1 MNERPNIKALVRT
14 AIGALCAAAA
24 MASLSALAQTDATRN
39 GLAVSIPNGYASI
52 GVEDLRV
59 MTTAGP
65 VRFTRSWDGSEWK
78 INPQWESLSQSWKNL
93 TGSQALDTS
102 DGTITRDPSQTTT
115 AQEPTRSN
123 ALQSSASGGGGSGEG
138 CWVWVDE
145 DWQPSAGLV
154 AVSAAGSNPK
164 DVPQMAPERI
174 APFNRAMGDPGSDYP
189 TAQRVSVDFAA
200 LCPGG
205 GASAAVNQDFEGL
218 RRNNE
223 LYLGSDGR
231 YAFNSRSVMEK
242 RSVRQLPP
250 VASAAPYAALGSG
263 QVSLAPV
270 TLANG
275 YRWIDK
281 SGDWIDY
288 SNRGQMVAWGDR
300 NNNTVWIQRDTDG
313 VLRGVVDA
321 NGHVVYTL
329 HYTGVLVT
337 EVRDYPVAGNA
348 LDLPQ
353 RSVKYGYDA
362 ANRLTR
368 VTDARG
374 NDTTYDYDGANRIV
388 KITDAEGRA
397 EQIAYK
403 GELVTQRTAPDGAVS
418 DYAFD
423 YDDANRQLLSKIT
436 GPETAAGRMVMD
448 TTHNRAGKLVRRI
461 TNGRTDEEVKY
472 DTAAR
477 AQTSTNARGFSTR
490 TTKSEF
496 GQVIEVAH
504 PDGATQKAS
513 YSSASLEMIDE
524 ADELGVRTEYQLDNA
539 GNRLKKTE
547 AVGTPDERTTE
558 YVRNALGQVT
568 RATIKGRT
576 EPNGTVTQD
585 AVWQVEY
592 DSLGQFE
599 RVIDPENHTHRF
611 IFDRAGNTARYT
623 DPRNNATRFEVD
635 ALGNLTRTTNALGHS
650 TTLAYDKVGN
660 QTTVLDARGK
670 TLQQVYDA
678 MNRRRET
685 INAVGGRRLT
695 QYNGQGLPIRE
706 TDEDGRATSFDF
718 DNFQRFAKTVD
729 ALAHTT
735 TMSYTVPDGTQAGQ
749 IGTLLAPNQ
758 VQYPTFTQQTKYDAR
773 ERPTNQTL
781 IQANAQG
788 SESLVSATTYDRRG
802 QVLTETDAA
811 GKVRRYAYSALGRLI
826 EATDALGNKT
836 RAQYD
841 VRGNLIQLEDAKGNV
856 TRFEYDRNDRLV
868 KETLPL
874 GQTTSYQYDAA
885 GNLAQRTDPLGTRS
899 LYTHDNANRVTLTE
913 RRNSANAV
921 QRSTTATWDEA
932 NNLTGWSDTD
942 PTRPAGQQ
950 TSSATL
956 TYDDA
961 NRKTGETV
969 TYPNSTNMSYGYA
982 YSAAGKKTRL
992 TWADGTAIDYGYS
1005 QHGEMQTVTIPGEG
1019 SISVNQFKWTAP
1031 ASLTLPGGSVQ
1042 DKSYNG
1048 LLQLESL
1055 KVKSP
1060 GQQTTLELQNRYG
1073 KLQELQ
1079 DRNRTDTAA
1088 NVSST
1093 RSENFGYDDE
1103 VRLTSAQTS
1112 NNGGSASAETFG
1124 LDALANRT
1132 AHSVIPGAWSYDANN
1147 RLIQR
1152 GSGANATTY
1161 TWDDAGNLSRKTE
1174 PGKITRYA
1182 YDTQHRLVR
1191 VEDGSGNP
1199 IARYGYDPMSRRIWK
1214 EQYRDGSGN
1223 ALAQAKRTLYLY
1235 ADEGLIAEATQDI
1248 TLNADQSVT
1257 AAGSAQITT
1266 QYGPMPNSLFG
1277 TDVMFVKTKNSNGAD
1292 SFAYLHR
1299 DHLGTPVQATDK
1311 AGNVVWAARYEAFG
1325 KADIVTPAATASNP
1339 TITLNLR
1346 LPGQYLDEE
1355 TGLHYNWHRFY
1366 DAQIGRYTQADPI
1379 GLRGGINRFAY
1390 VNGSPLMYMDPYG
1403 LFGWADMPA
1412 LPDWLVDGAAG
1423 FGDTLSF
1430 GATGV
1435 VRGWMGTDG
1444 VVNRCSSAYSNGE
1457 WGGLGVSLAF
1467 GGAHLGRNAAYQMG
1481 RAGGLGTRVGRGAG
1495 RLFSDGRTWGSVRD
1509 TWSVAA
1515 GNGERWLAAN
1525 GQSLHHWLFPQR
1537 FAEINAGFNYMAISA
1552 GFNSWMNGT
1561 TALRTAVEW
1570 GFRGTVAGIY
1580 GAPLTAAFNGDDCA
1594 CQR

>member
-1 MNERPNIKALVRT
+1 MNEQLNIKALVRT
-14 AIGALCAAAA
+14 AIGALFAAA
-24 MASLSALAQTDATRN
+24 SLAAFAQTDATRN
-39 GLAVSIPNGYASI
+39 GLTVSIPNGYANIS
-52 GVEDLRV
+52 VEDLRA

-93 TGSQALDTS
+93 TGSQALDTT

-115 AQEPTRSN
+115 TQEPTRSN

-189 TAQRVSVDFAA
+189 TAQRVSMDFAA

-231 YAFNSRSVMEK
+231 YSFNSRSVMEK

-250 VASAAPYAALGSG
+250 VASASPYASLGTG
-263 QVSLAPV
+263 RVSLAPA

-300 NNNTVWIQRDTDG
+300 NNNTVWLQRDTDG
-313 VLRGVVDA
+313 IVRGVVDA
-321 NGHVVYTL
+321 NGHVVYSL
-329 HYTGVLVT
+329 HYTGALVT
-337 EVRDYPVAGNA
+337 EVRDYPVAGNS
-348 LDLPQ
+348 LDLPP
-353 RSVKYGYDA
+353 RSVKYSYDA

-374 NDTTYDYDGANRIV
+374 FDTVYEYDAQNRIV
-388 KITDAEGRA
+388 TITDPEGRA

-403 GELVTQRTAPDGAVS
+403 GELVTQRTAPDGAVT
-418 DYAFD
+418 DYAFN

-504 PDGATQKAS
+504 PDGGTQKAS
-513 YSSASLEMIDE
+513 YSSLNLEMIDE
-524 ADELGVRTEYQLDNA
+524 TDELGVRTEYTVDSA
-539 GNRLKKTE
+539 GNRLQKTE
-547 AVGTPDERTTE
+547 AVGTPDQRITE

-576 EPNGTVTQD
+576 EANGTVTQD
-585 AVWQVEY
+585 ATWQVDY
-592 DSLGQFE
+592 DSLGQIE
-599 RVIDPENHTHRF
+599 RVIDPENHSHRF
-611 IFDRAGNTARYT
+611 VFDRAGNTARYT
-623 DPRNNATRFEVD
+623 DPRGNATRFEVD
-635 ALGNLTRTTNALGHS
+635 AHGNLTKTTNALGHS
-650 TTLAYDKVGN
+650 TTLSYDKVGN
-660 QTTVLDARGK
+660 PTTVLDARGK
-670 TLQQVYDA
+670 TAQTIYDA
-678 MNRRRET
+678 MNRRKEA

-695 QYNGQGLPIRE
+695 QYNGQGSAVRE
-706 TDEDGRATSFDF
+706 TDEDGRSTSYEF
-718 DNFQRFAKTVD
+718 DNFQRFAKVAD
-729 ALAHTT
+729 ALANATT
-735 TMSYTVPDGTQAGQ
+735 LGYTVADGTQAGQ

-781 IQANAQG
+781 THANAQG
-788 SESLVSATTYDRRG
+788 PENLVSATSYDQRG
-802 QVLTETDAA
+802 QVLTETDAN
-811 GKVRRYAYSALGRLI
+811 GKTRSYGHSPLGRLL

-836 RAQYD
+836 KAQYD
-841 VRGNLIQLEDAKGNV
+841 VRGNLIQLEDAKGNI
-856 TRFEYDRNDRLV
+856 TRFEYDRNNRLV

-874 GQTTSYQYDAA
+874 GQATGYQYDAA
-885 GNLAQRTDPLGTRS
+885 GNLAQRTDPLGTRT
-899 LYTHDNANRVTLTE
+899 LYTYDNANRVTLTE
-913 RRNSANAV
+913 RRSSANAV
-921 QRSTTATWDEA
+921 QRNTTATWDDA
-932 NNLTGWSDTD
+932 NNLTAWSDTD
-942 PTRPAGQQ
+942 ATRPAGQQ
-950 TSSATL
+950 TASATL

-961 NRKTGETV
+961 NRKIGEAV
-969 TYPNSTNMSYGYA
+969 TYPNGATLGYSYA
-982 YSAAGKKTRL
+982 YSPAGKKTRL

-1005 QHGEMQTVTIPGEG
+1005 AHGELQTVTIPGEG

-1031 ASLTLPGGSVQ
+1031 TSLTLPGGSVQ
-1042 DKSYNG
+1042 DKTYNG

-1055 KVKSP
+1055 NVKGP
-1060 GQQTTLELQNRYG
+1060 GQQTTLALQNRYG
-1073 KLQELQ
+1073 KLQELK
-1079 DRNRTDTAA
+1079 DRNRTDSAGA
-1088 NVSST
+1088 VSST
-1093 RSENFGYDDE
+1093 RSDSFGYDDE

-1112 NNGGSASAETFG
+1112 NNGGGSTAETFG

-1132 AHSVIPGAWSYDANN
+1132 AHSAASGTWSYDANN

-1174 PGKITRYA
+1174 PGKTTRYF
-1182 YDTQHRLVR
+1182 YDTHNRLVR
-1191 VEDGSGNP
+1191 VEDGNGNP
-1199 IARYGYDPMSRRIWK
+1199 IARYGYDPMSRRLWK

-1223 ALAQAKRTLYLY
+1223 TLAQAKRTLYLY

-1257 AAGSAQITT
+1257 VTGAAQITT

-1277 TDVMFVKTKNSNGAD
+1277 TDVMLVKTKNTNNAD
-1292 SFAYLHR
+1292 TFAYLHR

-1311 AGNVVWAARYEAFG
+1311 AGNVVWAARYDPFG
-1325 KADIVTPAATASNP
+1325 KADIVTPAATASSP

-1346 LPGQYLDEE
+1346 LPGQVFDEE

-1366 DAQIGRYTQADPI
+1366 DAQVGRYVTEDPI
-1379 GLRGGINRFAY
+1379 GSIGGFNRYSYVRGNPVGAIDPRGLECITANGFTSCTYPGGGPSFKIPAQPGFPDRISPSHPLHHAYDVVQPLGKAELQCVLDKLKNNPTPGTPEPATTGGTRNNAEVGGVPNWVTSYLTTDLRTGEQLVVNITGPGSAFAPGY
-1390 VNGSPLMYMDPYG
+1390 
-1403 LFGWADMPA
+1403 
-1412 LPDWLVDGAAG
+1412 
-1423 FGDTLSF
+1423 
-1430 GATGV
+1430 V
-1435 VRGWMGTDG
+1435 VRTVTDG
-1444 VVNRCSSAYSNGE
+1444 VVHTYGE
-1457 WGGLGVSLAF
+1457 GTNLVQSFLNPSIVRATANELVWG
-1467 GGAHLGRNAAYQMG
+1467 RQMKKFVDEC
-1481 RAGGLGTRVGRGAG
+1481 TN
-1495 RLFSDGRTWGSVRD
+1495 T
-1509 TWSVAA
+1509 
-1515 GNGERWLAAN
+1515 
-1525 GQSLHHWLFPQR
+1525 
-1537 FAEINAGFNYMAISA
+1537 
-1552 GFNSWMNGT
+1552 
-1561 TALRTAVEW
+1561 
-1570 GFRGTVAGIY
+1570 
-1580 GAPLTAAFNGDDCA
+1580 CKK
-1594 CQR
+1594 